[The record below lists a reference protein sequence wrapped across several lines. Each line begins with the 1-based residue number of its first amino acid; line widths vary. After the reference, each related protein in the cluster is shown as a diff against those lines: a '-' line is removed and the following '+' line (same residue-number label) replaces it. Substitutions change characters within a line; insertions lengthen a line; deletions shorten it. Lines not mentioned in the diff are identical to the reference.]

1 MKLFFTPLAACDLDG
16 ILDFIAANRPLTA
29 QAVVARLKAK
39 CKLIA
44 SQPELGQRRQEFP
57 GDYRS
62 FPAERWV
69 IFYRI
74 VEDTVQIHRVLDG
87 SRDFDSLIG

>member
-1 MKLFFTPLAACDLDG
+1 MKLVFTPLAVSDLDG
-16 ILDFIAANRPLTA
+16 ILELIAENRPLTA

-39 CKLIA
+39 CHLIA
-44 SQPELGQRRQEFP
+44 SQPELGQRRPEFP

-74 VEDTVQIHRVLDG
+74 LEDTVQIHRVLDG
-87 SRDFDSLIG
+87 SRDFDSLFG